1 MNKPTHLIFG
11 EIIWKYLDEN
21 YGITLNRA
29 GFLLGNIAPDLTFSF
44 VLHPHER
51 KYASEHLR
59 AAIDAAIKAGDIMDF
74 DAGFFLAERLG
85 SICHYCAD
93 FFCEAHTERYEG
105 NLKEHIMFEK
115 SLYRY
120 CAHNEKALGETM
132 RQPRSFSVSGT
143 GDIFRKIEEMNDAYL
158 AGKPSCRAQAEGALS
173 ACLQTVGTIMTT
185 RYYAAFNVEPGFL
198 VH

>member
-44 VLHPHER
+44 VFHPHER

-59 AAIDAAIKAGDIMDF
+59 YAIDAAIKAGDIM
-74 DAGFFLAERLG
+74 
-85 SICHYCAD
+85 
-93 FFCEAHTERYEG
+93 
-105 NLKEHIMFEK
+105 
-115 SLYRY
+115 
-120 CAHNEKALGETM
+120 
-132 RQPRSFSVSGT
+132 
-143 GDIFRKIEEMNDAYL
+143 DIFRKIEEMNDAYL
-158 AGKPSCRAQAEGALS
+158 AGRPSYRAQAEGALS

>member
-44 VLHPHER
+44 VFHPHER

-59 AAIDAAIKAGDIMDF
+59 VAIDAAIKAGDIMDF

-93 FFCEAHTERYEG
+93 FSARPIPSAM
-105 NLKEHIMFEK
+105 KE
-115 SLYRY
+115 
-120 CAHNEKALGETM
+120 T
-132 RQPRSFSVSGT
+132 
-143 GDIFRKIEEMNDAYL
+143 
-158 AGKPSCRAQAEGALS
+158 
-173 ACLQTVGTIMTT
+173 
-185 RYYAAFNVEPGFL
+185 
-198 VH
+198 

>member
-44 VLHPHER
+44 VFHPHER

-59 AAIDAAIKAGDIMDF
+59 YAIDAAIKAGDIMDF

-93 FFCEAHTERYEG
+93 FFCEAHTERYEKPEG
-105 NLKEHIMFEK
+105 T
-115 SLYRY
+115 Y
-120 CAHNEKALGETM
+120 
-132 RQPRSFSVSGT
+132 SV
-143 GDIFRKIEEMNDAYL
+143 
-158 AGKPSCRAQAEGALS
+158 
-173 ACLQTVGTIMTT
+173 
-185 RYYAAFNVEPGFL
+185 
-198 VH
+198 